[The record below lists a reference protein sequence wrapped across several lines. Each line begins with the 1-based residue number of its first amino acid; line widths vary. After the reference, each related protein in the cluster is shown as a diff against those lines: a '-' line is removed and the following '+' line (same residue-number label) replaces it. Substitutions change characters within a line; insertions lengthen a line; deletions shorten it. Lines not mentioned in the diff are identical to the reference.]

1 MEIEQVL
8 INGVYYNILDKIDY
22 QNTTYFYLQN
32 DANDNLLIQKLNGK
46 NLVNLDNDEEINTAL
61 LLYAENNIKDA

>member
-32 DANDNLLIQKLNGK
+32 DANDNLLIQKLNNK
-46 NLVNLDNDEEINTAL
+46 NLVNLDSDEEINTAL

>member
-32 DANDNLLIQKLNGK
+32 DANDNLLIQKLNNK
-46 NLVNLDNDEEINTAL
+46 NLVNLDNEEEINTAL

>member
-8 INGVYYNILDKIDY
+8 INGVYYNILDKIEY
-22 QNTTYFYLQN
+22 QNTTYFYLQS
-32 DANDNLLIQKLNGK
+32 DASDELLIQKLNDK
-46 NLVNLDNDEEINTAL
+46 NLVNLDNEEEINTAL